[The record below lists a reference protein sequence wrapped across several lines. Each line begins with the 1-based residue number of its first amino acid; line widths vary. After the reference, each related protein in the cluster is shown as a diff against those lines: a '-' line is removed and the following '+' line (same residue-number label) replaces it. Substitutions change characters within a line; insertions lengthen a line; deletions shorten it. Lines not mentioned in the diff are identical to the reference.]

1 MYFSLYIVLTA
12 PANEKNVLTQLI
24 SDIWER
30 VLTGQEKKKKKPQW
44 LAKVF
49 RRYWENEYPLS
60 PHVVIINHKSQS
72 DIAF

>member
-30 VLTGQEKKKKKPQW
+30 VLTGQEKKKKKKQ
-44 LAKVF
+44 KKH
-49 RRYWENEYPLS
+49 N
-60 PHVVIINHKSQS
+60 
-72 DIAF
+72 D